1 MSSLSIQPT
10 PVNLRG
16 GIDMPQRQGAHAKAR
31 EALSQALSSGDLEA
45 SRAAFATFS
54 SLSKPDRATAHP
66 DGAFAT
72 LQKALAAGDVS
83 AAKTAFEQLGQH
95 RGAVVPKTSH
105 DLLTSTEPFGT
116 LGQNLNLSA

>member
-1 MSSLSIQPT
+1 MSSVSIQPA
-10 PVNLRG
+10 PVSLRP

-54 SLSKPDRATAHP
+54 GLSKPDRATAHP

-83 AAKTAFEQLGQH
+83 AAQTAFNQLGQH
-95 RGAVVPKTSH
+95 RNVASGQTGH
-105 DLLTSTEPFGT
+105 DLLTSTMPFGA